1 MAKDGKA
8 MVRVA
13 ADGVTETLKDSED
26 EATNE
31 NLGALPDLKA
41 ISQDG
46 DGSASHR
53 SVVKG
58 KQISRASSKL
68 RRSSSHRTITMAVE
82 VVLPP
87 FKFQQ
92 KTIWNLLLAG
102 RLLQPLPT
110 MKLLHLRLSHEILLP
125 KGSHKAQSLF
135 SKSELK
141 HVSSEHQMTTG
152 ESSEEL
158 AEPAAITHDD
168 DGSSLAA
175 TVDYDCTSDKEAH
188 NSIVGAEQTVSK
200 SLNGWA
206 KLRSPKDQRSWSQT
220 LPLRAITH
228 AKKSQPSGMHST
240 QEAHQGNSEAKL
252 GDTAEDEEMSMP
264 LDQEYTITTSN
275 IVDGKPLEP
284 TEKARF
290 CTSATSHLVDLT
302 KDRLPK
308 SLSKVVFSYRT
319 DEWIK
324 HLSNADTSEPEA
336 TYIEPYASEQGVQEA
351 PRYVDVEDLLKAVA
365 DNIIHP
371 LAAKRSELSMTQ
383 ASFIQPY
390 SKGIEKKHILP
401 M

>member
-1 MAKDGKA
+1 MGLSNLSVVQTGAAGLINADMTKDGKA

-31 NLGALPDLKA
+31 NLSAVPDLEA
-41 ISQDG
+41 ISHDG

-92 KTIWNLLLAG
+92 KTIWNLLVAG

-110 MKLLHLRLSHEILLP
+110 MKLLHLRLSHETLLP

-141 HVSSEHQMTTG
+141 HVSSEHQMKTG

-188 NSIVGAEQTVSK
+188 NSIVGAELPNSIEITER
-200 SLNGWA
+200 LA
-206 KLRSPKDQRSWSQT
+206 KLRSPKDQNSWSQT
-220 LPLRAITH
+220 LSLRA
-228 AKKSQPSGMHST
+228 M
-240 QEAHQGNSEAKL
+240 
-252 GDTAEDEEMSMP
+252 
-264 LDQEYTITTSN
+264 
-275 IVDGKPLEP
+275 
-284 TEKARF
+284 
-290 CTSATSHLVDLT
+290 
-302 KDRLPK
+302 
-308 SLSKVVFSYRT
+308 
-319 DEWIK
+319 
-324 HLSNADTSEPEA
+324 
-336 TYIEPYASEQGVQEA
+336 
-351 PRYVDVEDLLKAVA
+351 
-365 DNIIHP
+365 
-371 LAAKRSELSMTQ
+371 LA
-383 ASFIQPY
+383 I
-390 SKGIEKKHILP
+390 G
-401 M
+401 